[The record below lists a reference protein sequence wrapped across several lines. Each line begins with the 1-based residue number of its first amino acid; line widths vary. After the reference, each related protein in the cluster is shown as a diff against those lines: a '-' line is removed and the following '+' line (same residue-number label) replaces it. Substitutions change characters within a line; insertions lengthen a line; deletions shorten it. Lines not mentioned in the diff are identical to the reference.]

1 MAGILNINS
10 AYNVNSKRIH
20 KRLSFELGEKFTA
33 RIINFDKV
41 SSEAILKLLDGWQI
55 SANIK
60 DPINFTPNGLVKF
73 EVDGYEDGKLVL
85 RLLNSDCE
93 GETQNLLGDILE
105 ELGINVKKEDYVLL
119 EKMLKSKMPLT
130 KENISKIKTLLD
142 FQNKILQDSSK
153 EDSFILKYISNK
165 GIDINSA
172 KGQNIKDTLKGFFTE
187 FKNLSSEDLFALIE
201 NNIKLTKD
209 NIRSFNKIVKEPMSV
224 YNEIMDLESG
234 FENDQ
239 NGRMD
244 FKEIQQDIKEQVASS
259 GDTGIEE
266 GENHIESTLKSTESN
281 PLKRNSYVEK
291 AYNLNDSKE
300 IDGKEILKKLLEIDS
315 TEEVDKSLNGEILE
329 ESTEGENQVIINK
342 ENPEKLNNNLQKNE
356 NVKKE
361 VEVINFQEEN
371 IDTSYKIKEEIKEKT
386 NEMRNLIKQALSEKN
401 SEKPELFSKIVQT
414 LQSKMNDFKVFNSIS
429 NQYYYLDVPLNINER
444 EYPCKLIIKDE
455 RNKGKKIDSSNVKL
469 VASVNTI
476 NMGII
481 DAYIKVLNKNINID
495 IKCEKDWINILEL
508 GKKGI
513 INKLNDMG
521 YVSNVKVD
529 EKIVEVNIVECRD
542 FFEDNEF
549 TRINLKV

>member
-1 MAGILNINS
+1 MAGIWNINS

-20 KRLSFELGEKFTA
+20 KKLSFELGEKFTA
-33 RIINFDKV
+33 RIINLDKV
-41 SSEAILKLLDGWQI
+41 SSEAILKLLDGWQF

-60 DPINFTPNGLVKF
+60 EPINFTPNGLVKF

-85 RLLNSDCE
+85 KLLNSDGE
-93 GETQNLLGDILE
+93 GETQNLLEDVLE
-105 ELGINVKKEDYVLL
+105 EQGIKVKKEDYALL

-142 FQNKILQDSSK
+142 FQNKILQDSSE
-153 EDSFILKYISNK
+153 EDSFILKYGSNK
-165 GIDINSA
+165 GIDINSE
-172 KGQNIKDTLKGFFTE
+172 KGQSIKDTLKGFFAE

-201 NNIKLTKD
+201 NNIKLTKE
-209 NIRSFNKIVKEPMSV
+209 NIRSFNKIVKEPMSL
-224 YNEIMDLESG
+224 YNEIMDLENG
-234 FENDQ
+234 LENEK
-239 NGRMD
+239 NSRID
-244 FKEIQQDIKEQVASS
+244 FKEIEQEIKEE
-259 GDTGIEE
+259 TGMKA
-266 GENHIESTLKSTESN
+266 GENNIEGTLKSTENNYS
-281 PLKRNSYVEK
+281 KRNSYIQK

-300 IDGKEILKKLLEIDS
+300 IDGKEILKKLLDIDS
-315 TEEVDKSLNGEILE
+315 TVEIDKNLKSEALE
-329 ESTEGENQVIINK
+329 ESAEGKNQAIINK
-342 ENPEKLNNNLQKNE
+342 ESEEKLNNSLQKNE
-356 NVKKE
+356 AIKKE
-361 VEVINFQEEN
+361 VEVMDFQEEN
-371 IDTSYKIKEEIKEKT
+371 LGTSYKIKEEIKEKT
-386 NEMRNLIKQALSEKN
+386 NEMRNLIKQALNENN

-429 NQYYYLDVPLNINER
+429 DQYYYLDIPLNISER

-476 NMGII
+476 NMGVI

-495 IKCEKDWINILEL
+495 IKCEKDWIKALEL
-508 GKKGI
+508 GKEGI
-513 INKLNDMG
+513 INKLNNMG

-529 EKIVEVNIVECRD
+529 EKIVEANIVECRD

>member
-1 MAGILNINS
+1 MAGIWNINS

-20 KRLSFELGEKFTA
+20 KKLSFELGEKFTA
-33 RIINFDKV
+33 RIINLDKV
-41 SSEAILKLLDGWQI
+41 SSEAILKLLDGWQF

-60 DPINFTPNGLVKF
+60 EPINFTPNGLVKF

-85 RLLNSDCE
+85 KLLNSDGE
-93 GETQNLLGDILE
+93 GETQNLLEDVLE
-105 ELGINVKKEDYVLL
+105 EQGIKVKKEDYALL

-142 FQNKILQDSSK
+142 FQNKILQDSSE
-153 EDSFILKYISNK
+153 EDSFILKYGSNK
-165 GIDINSA
+165 GIDINSE
-172 KGQNIKDTLKGFFTE
+172 KGQSIKDILKGFFAE

-201 NNIKLTKD
+201 NNIKLTKE
-209 NIRSFNKIVKEPMSV
+209 NIRSFNKIVKESMSL
-224 YNEIMDLESG
+224 YNEIMDLENG
-234 FENDQ
+234 LENEK
-239 NGRMD
+239 NSRID
-244 FKEIQQDIKEQVASS
+244 FKEIEQEIKEE
-259 GDTGIEE
+259 TGMKVGGNNIE
-266 GENHIESTLKSTESN
+266 GTLKSTENNYS
-281 PLKRNSYVEK
+281 KRNSYIQK

-300 IDGKEILKKLLEIDS
+300 IDGKEILKKLLDIDS
-315 TEEVDKSLNGEILE
+315 TVEIDKNLKSEALE
-329 ESTEGENQVIINK
+329 ESAEGQNQVIINK
-342 ENPEKLNNNLQKNE
+342 ESEEKLNNSLQKNE
-356 NVKKE
+356 AIKKE
-361 VEVINFQEEN
+361 VEVMDFQEEN
-371 IDTSYKIKEEIKEKT
+371 LGTSYKIKEEIKEKT
-386 NEMRNLIKQALSEKN
+386 NEMRNLIKQALNENN

-429 NQYYYLDVPLNINER
+429 DQYYYLDIPLNISER

-476 NMGII
+476 NMGVI

-495 IKCEKDWINILEL
+495 IKCEKDWIKALEL
-508 GKKGI
+508 GKEGI
-513 INKLNDMG
+513 INKLNNMG

-529 EKIVEVNIVECRD
+529 EKIVEANIVECRD

>member
-1 MAGILNINS
+1 MAGIWNINS

-20 KRLSFELGEKFTA
+20 KKLSFELGEKFTA
-33 RIINFDKV
+33 RIIDLDKV
-41 SSEAILKLLDGWQI
+41 SSEAILKLLDGWQF

-60 DPINFTPNGLVKF
+60 DTINFTPKGLVKF

-85 RLLNSDCE
+85 KLLNGDDE
-93 GETQNLLGDILE
+93 GETQNLLGDVLE
-105 ELGINVKKEDYVLL
+105 EQGIKVKKEDYALL

-130 KENISKIKTLLD
+130 KDNISKIKTLLD
-142 FQNKILQDSSK
+142 FQNKIIQDSLE
-153 EDSFILKYISNK
+153 EDSFISKYVSNK

-172 KGQNIKDTLKGFFTE
+172 KGQSIKDTLKGFFAE

-201 NNIKLTKD
+201 NNIKLTKE
-209 NIRSFNKIVKEPMSV
+209 NIISFNKIVKEPMSL
-224 YNEIMDLESG
+224 YNEIMDLE
-234 FENDQ
+234 
-239 NGRMD
+239 NGIANEQTTRID
-244 FKEIQQDIKEQVASS
+244 FKEIEQGIKKES
-259 GDTGIEE
+259 GMRE
-266 GENHIESTLKSTESN
+266 GENNIESSLKSTESSS
-281 PLKRNSYVEK
+281 LKRNYYIEK

-300 IDGKEILKKLLEIDS
+300 IDGKEILKKLLDIDS
-315 TEEVDKSLNGEILE
+315 IEEVDKNLNGEILE
-329 ESTEGENQVIINK
+329 DSAEVKNQVITNK
-342 ENPEKLNNNLQKNE
+342 ESEEKLNNNLQKNE
-356 NVKKE
+356 IQKKE
-361 VEVINFQEEN
+361 IEAMDFQEEN
-371 IDTSYKIKEEIKEKT
+371 LDTSYKIKEEIKEKT
-386 NEMRNLIKQALSEKN
+386 NSMRNLIKQALNENN

-444 EYPCKLIIKDE
+444 EYPCKFIVKDE

-495 IKCEKDWINILEL
+495 IKCEKDWIKVLEV
-508 GKKGI
+508 GKERI

-529 EKIVEVNIVECRD
+529 EKIVDANIVECRD

>member
-1 MAGILNINS
+1 MAGIWNINS

-20 KRLSFELGEKFTA
+20 KKLSFELGEKFTA
-33 RIINFDKV
+33 RIINLDKV
-41 SSEAILKLLDGWQI
+41 SSEAILKLLDGWQF

-60 DPINFTPNGLVKF
+60 EPINFTPNGLVKF

-85 RLLNSDCE
+85 KLLNSDGE
-93 GETQNLLGDILE
+93 GETQNLLEDVLE
-105 ELGINVKKEDYVLL
+105 EQGIKVKKEDYALL

-142 FQNKILQDSSK
+142 FQNKILQDSS
-153 EDSFILKYISNK
+153 EEESFILKYGSNK
-165 GIDINSA
+165 GIDINSE
-172 KGQNIKDTLKGFFTE
+172 KGQSIKDTLKGFFAE

-201 NNIKLTKD
+201 NNIKLTKE
-209 NIRSFNKIVKEPMSV
+209 NIRSFNKIVKEPMSL
-224 YNEIMDLESG
+224 YNEIMDLENG
-234 FENDQ
+234 LENEK
-239 NGRMD
+239 NSRID
-244 FKEIQQDIKEQVASS
+244 FKEIEQEIKEEIKEE
-259 GDTGIEE
+259 TGMKA
-266 GENHIESTLKSTESN
+266 GENNIEGTLKSTENNYS
-281 PLKRNSYVEK
+281 KRNSYIQK

-300 IDGKEILKKLLEIDS
+300 IDVKEILKKLLDIDS
-315 TEEVDKSLNGEILE
+315 TEEIDKNLKSEVLE
-329 ESTEGENQVIINK
+329 ESAEGKNQVIINK
-342 ENPEKLNNNLQKNE
+342 ESEEKLNNSLQKNE
-356 NVKKE
+356 AIKKE
-361 VEVINFQEEN
+361 IEVMDFQEEN
-371 IDTSYKIKEEIKEKT
+371 LGTSYKIKEEIKEKT
-386 NEMRNLIKQALSEKN
+386 NEMRNLIKQALNENN

-429 NQYYYLDVPLNINER
+429 DQYYYLDIPLNISER

-476 NMGII
+476 NMGVI

-495 IKCEKDWINILEL
+495 IKCEKDWIKALEL
-508 GKKGI
+508 GKEGI
-513 INKLNDMG
+513 INKLNNMG

-529 EKIVEVNIVECRD
+529 EKIVEANIVECRD